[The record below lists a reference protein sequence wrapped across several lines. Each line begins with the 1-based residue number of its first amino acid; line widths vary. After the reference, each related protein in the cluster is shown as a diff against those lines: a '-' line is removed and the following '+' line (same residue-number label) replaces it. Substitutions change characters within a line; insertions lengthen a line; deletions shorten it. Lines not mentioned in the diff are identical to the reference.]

1 MMKNARE
8 TKVKKRSPV
17 KTVVIL
23 VILAL
28 VLTGLVFAGR
38 EAYKYYQDAN
48 VLVSHA
54 EGLKAELKALVTHV
68 EKGNYEAA
76 NLSVQKV
83 DALSAEMRQIITDER
98 WQLVQDKAPKYGD
111 DLKTAQQFLDVVDE
125 ASNTLIKPAIKYL
138 REKGLPSKDSFK
150 KINPELGNT
159 LNEYADLIDELC
171 PSVEKVLNDFN
182 ALPQFE
188 MEKLESKVSKYRVL
202 ARDNT
207 PEIMTYLKF
216 AKKTSD
222 ECLRPA
228 AKFLIENGD
237 KLKLDFSI
245 DNVGPGMASQIL
257 IFADGIDQFVPIAEN
272 TLKEVNTLPEF
283 KIEKIEK
290 KISKYRK
297 LAKDNEADILSLTK
311 FAKEISTGVIRPAAE
326 VMKRSPMSELKTK
339 DGDINTKLIRDY
351 LALVDTVKPYLN
363 RTNELFKTNKLLK
376 DHPKQTAKITSKIDS
391 ALEMMEKYNQYVP
404 LINVVLGDGSDKT
417 YLLIAQNSAEMRSC
431 GGLPASMGVV
441 TIKDGILHIGDFKPV
456 LEIVPW
462 KNKGVNKIPRLE
474 NKIFQE
480 AWYGEKLTAC
490 TVNPHFPRVAELLAT
505 GYKKQN
511 KKNLDGIISLTPE
524 IVGRLIPVT
533 GQIKLSNGV
542 KLDEKYAVKYLQR
555 DIYFQYYTQK
565 TIKDNKLRKKMDN
578 KANALFAE
586 AAKKTLGG
594 VMSELNVKT
603 ILKLLEIIE
612 KAGDDRIFMMWMA
625 DKDAQQQVKDLG
637 FSGSLNYDEKAPELG
652 VFFSVRLANKMGM
665 YVDINVKYG
674 KEKVNKDGSVT
685 YPVTVKIKDNIDKTS
700 IKQGSGNPYL
710 TSKYGPDMRS
720 LVIFTAPK
728 GGKITNFKCNAKALF
743 NKTTYQDLQVYYNPE
758 CFWIKAGKTVTWS
771 FNVTTAPG
779 VNVKPKIVKTPLLSA
794 YRKAKAPK

>member
-171 PSVEKVLNDFN
+171 PAVEKVLNDFN

-245 DNVGPGMASQIL
+245 DNVGPEMASQIL

-391 ALEMMEKYNQYVP
+391 ALEMMEKYNKYVP

-524 IVGRLIPVT
+524 IVGRLIPIT

-578 KANALFAE
+578 KANSLFAE

-625 DKDAQQQVKDLG
+625 DKDAEQQVKDLG
-637 FSGSLNYDEKAPELG
+637 FSGALNYDEKAPELG

-758 CFWIKAGKTVTWS
+758 CFWIKAGKTVTWT